1 MPTTTE
7 TAAEKPRTARDER
20 TSLTGEA
27 APQVPEEPGP
37 GERETE
43 RDSLD
48 LSFNAGVRDAFGGGE
63 PAPLRPP
70 PADTGV
76 RHPIAAGGQPVIGI
90 TRSAGARFP

>member
-7 TAAEKPRTARDER
+7 TAAEKARTAPDER

-27 APQVPEEPGP
+27 APQVPEEPRP

-70 PADTGV
+70 RP
-76 RHPIAAGGQPVIGI
+76 
-90 TRSAGARFP
+90 TRGRGTPPPPEDGP